1 MGLGNASWLYAEH
14 NSSLKF
20 ITHTHAINSI
30 GDLQLVAGCETNQE
44 LAMAWSRK
52 FGLPVFS
59 ELSQVN
65 FNVDLVVIAVDHAA
79 LLDVTLAAIKRWP
92 SSKIL
97 VEKPLITSE
106 AQLELLQTLAEID
119 LERIWINFPRNF
131 QPETAELRKLIM
143 EHLAEG
149 KDQRLKWNGSYSGGF
164 LNTSSHFISLINYLF
179 GKYHLRLISEN
190 ANSAMQYSIDGTLV
204 EGSMLEVDS
213 IVSTGSMVIS
223 GTGFNIQY
231 LDGGQE
237 ILVKSSIHGEFKIS
251 TTRSQ
256 YQLEVY
262 RKLLEI
268 WAASESNFGTLSS
281 EMYNLRQMIY
291 LQNSRGVQY
300 GSSH

>member
-1 MGLGNASWLYAEH
+1 M
-14 NSSLKF
+14 
-20 ITHTHAINSI
+20 
-30 GDLQLVAGCETNQE
+30 D
-44 LAMAWSRK
+44 
-52 FGLPVFS
+52 
-59 ELSQVN
+59 
-65 FNVDLVVIAVDHAA
+65 
-79 LLDVTLAAIKRWP
+79 
-92 SSKIL
+92 
-97 VEKPLITSE
+97 
-106 AQLELLQTLAEID
+106 
-119 LERIWINFPRNF
+119 
-131 QPETAELRKLIM
+131 
-143 EHLAEG
+143 HLAEG

-179 GKYHLRLISEN
+179 GKYRLRLISEN
-190 ANSAMQYSIDGTLV
+190 ANSAMQYSIAGTLV
-204 EGSMLEVDS
+204 EGSMLEVDR

-291 LQNSRGVQY
+291 LQNSREVQY